1 MSGLPYCSADGN
13 LVADVEIRFSAA
25 GKAIAK
31 ARIACNE
38 RKRAEDGSWVDSSTT
53 FLSLTL
59 FGAAAEDAAELRKGQ
74 RVVVTGRL
82 AQRVWEQDGVKRSDY
97 ELKVDSLG
105 AVPRAGNRQPAG
117 GDWVASDS
125 PEDSPPF

>member
-1 MSGLPYCSADGN
+1 MSLPFVSATGT
-13 LVADVEIRFSAA
+13 LVADVEIKFATS

-31 ARIACNE
+31 LRIACNE
-38 RKRAEDGSWVDSSTT
+38 RKRGDDGEWYDSATS

-74 RVVVTGRL
+74 RIVVTGRL

-105 AVPRAGNRQPAG
+105 AVPRAANRQSAG
-117 GDWVASDS
+117 SNWA
-125 PEDSPPF
+125 PETPEEIPF